1 MKELGQQQEPQYPK
15 KTQEDY
21 SKPSIQHCQFPI
33 CPIHSNSK
41 YCIRRAVGSL
51 VPEVIKKVYNI
62 PTRSKKRIKEQP
74 IYVGKVKAAA
84 AINDNCEIQS
94 PVCTGK
100 MTGFNHPQKR
110 SPSNWLDD
118 NNHERSCNECNGYVE
133 THTEWAK
140 ENGHFISKFK
150 K

>member
-21 SKPSIQHCQFPI
+21 SKPTIQHCQFPI

-51 VPEVIKKVYNI
+51 VPDVIKKVYNI
-62 PTRSKKRIKEQP
+62 PPRSKKRIVEQKE
-74 IYVGKVKAAA
+74 YVAIVKEKLAE
-84 AINDNCEIQS
+84 NDKCDIKEEGCQIFASGLHHQ
-94 PVCTGK
+94 K
-100 MTGFNHPQKR
+100 KR
-110 SPSNWLDD
+110 SPATFLDVKFLK
-118 NNHERSCNECNGYVE
+118 RSCDNCQTWCEIFPLE
-133 THTEWAK
+133 AIAK
-140 ENGHFISKFK
+140 GHSVSKFK